1 MTLVYNMVS
10 GSLREHEEKNVQYC
24 AKGGEVK
31 NKQMIKQMN
40 RRKKGKSL
48 QTQQK
53 IEKAR
58 FQLKALM
65 YNKEFAW
72 QCISGREKYHL

>member
-1 MTLVYNMVS
+1 MTGIRMTLVYNMVS

-48 QTQQK
+48 
-53 IEKAR
+53 
-58 FQLKALM
+58 
-65 YNKEFAW
+65 
-72 QCISGREKYHL
+72 